1 MQSCYSLK
9 DVARVL
15 RIQPYRIAHALD
27 VGAVPEPA
35 IRVSNRRV
43 FQREDVKRL
52 AAHFGVRFQEQE
64 PEIAANKAA
73 GETLRR

>member
-15 RIQPYRIAHALD
+15 RVQPYRIAHAFD

-43 FQREDVKRL
+43 FQKKDLERL

-64 PEIAANKAA
+64 LAITGTAD
-73 GETLRR
+73 